1 MRTPSPPASSTAHP
15 GIAHTYRPCNCCA
28 PSFPSLSSVSP
39 RRPPAAAPGTL
50 RVSLGHGGRAIE
62 REHKTSSRM
71 RESRWTWPLPD
82 TPVPGSAAPAGL
94 NAHTLLVD
102 PPSPSALAFAAPVV
116 ESRPCVCTA
125 YLYICTYMCIYAQT
139 DRQTD
144 STHTHIYLSI
154 YLSIHLSIHLSMSIS
169 ISIHLS
175 IYMYIHTYVYMEN
188 VSVRCSIQDL
198 RVQTR

>member
-50 RVSLGHGGRAIE
+50 RVSLGHGRRAIE

-139 DRQTD
+139 HRQTD
-144 STHTHIYLSI
+144 STHTYLSINQSIYLSI
-154 YLSIHLSIHLSMSIS
+154 YLSIYP
-169 ISIHLS
+169 S
-175 IYMYIHTYVYMEN
+175 IYLSTYLSVYVYTYIYICRYAYTA
-188 VSVRCSIQDL
+188 SPPAP
-198 RVQTR
+198 